1 MEVLE
6 NCVYDV
12 SINNVHIKDSYKI
25 TSKSEM
31 KEILYAIQHKRP
43 ECNTFKRSYNSLI
56 AEWRT
61 HNRLYRLGYQ
71 KSRTGSVDLNYPLKW
86 YVELAYRILGI

>member
-1 MEVLE
+1 MEILE
-6 NCVYDV
+6 NCIYDV
-12 SINNVHIKDSYKI
+12 STNNVHIKDSYKI

-31 KEILYAIQHKRP
+31 KEILYAIQYKHP

-61 HNRLYRLGYQ
+61 HNRLYRLGYKRQ
-71 KSRTGSVDLNYPLKW
+71 RTGDVDLNYPLKW

>member
-12 SINNVHIKDSYKI
+12 SANNVHIKDSYKI

-31 KEILYAIQHKRP
+31 KEVLYAIQHKHQ

-61 HNRLYRLGYQ
+61 HNRLYRLGYKRQ
-71 KSRTGSVDLNYPLKW
+71 RTGDVDLNYPLKW
-86 YVELAYRILGI
+86 YVEFAYRILGI